1 MKSQS
6 LRGMF
11 PPICDG
17 THLSGVCTSLSQLH
31 LPLTPQHCRNLV
43 INLFFILFS
52 ESPPVPM
59 TSATNLLRIFSGQNP
74 ATDLFPDTRLTFPA
88 LPGIFPSSPMD
99 VSKSTRSNWI
109 HSLSFPSHLHPPC
122 SPRQRPPGGPWT
134 LLPYHHS
141 RPVGCQDLFLPPPRV
156 SQLPLFYLRCIDQGP
171 STKQPTQMGLIE
183 HRFIKRPFTPNHGL
197 PLGNRGLKA
206 WEGEVTK

>member
-1 MKSQS
+1 MFDFCPHFSGPLVAGGALLWAHRPHSPPPLPRRLHCLAISGLMLSRTLSLSASPLMKSQS

-11 PPICDG
+11 PPTCDG

-99 VSKSTRSNWI
+99 VSKSTRSN
-109 HSLSFPSHLHPPC
+109 
-122 SPRQRPPGGPWT
+122 
-134 LLPYHHS
+134 
-141 RPVGCQDLFLPPPRV
+141 
-156 SQLPLFYLRCIDQGP
+156 
-171 STKQPTQMGLIE
+171 
-183 HRFIKRPFTPNHGL
+183 
-197 PLGNRGLKA
+197 
-206 WEGEVTK
+206 